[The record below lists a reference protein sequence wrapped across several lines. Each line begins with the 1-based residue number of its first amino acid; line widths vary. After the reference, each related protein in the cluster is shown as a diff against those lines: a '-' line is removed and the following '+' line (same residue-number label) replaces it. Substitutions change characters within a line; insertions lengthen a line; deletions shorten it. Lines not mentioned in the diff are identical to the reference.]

1 MTAFRPFAGIRVL
14 ELSSDGTGAAT
25 TGALM
30 AAFGA
35 EVTRCDVGGE
45 GGPPVT
51 GAARLHADK
60 HVVGEPHAALA
71 RGWDVVLA
79 DGSWE
84 RGGDPH
90 GLAAVDLAAAVA
102 VLTWVTPYGRHGEK
116 APRASDF
123 TLQADAGIVEVTGH
137 EDGEGVRAGFPLGA
151 VMAACVAT
159 AATAAA
165 LAARERG
172 QAHPREVD
180 IAVFDVLYSS
190 LTTQLPARWLGD
202 DGPARAGNRHPMAA
216 PWNTYL
222 CDDGWISV
230 CTMSDRQW
238 RALCELLGRPEWAED
253 PELATAGGRVAR
265 AEEIDAAIEQWT
277 GRRSVDDA
285 LVAFRAVGV
294 ACGSIRSLEEAR
306 RCSGLPQDADGVPAP
321 GWFLAGPTPP
331 PERGGPATPEA
342 DAAAPLSG
350 LRILEVGAYT
360 SGPVGSRLLAGLG
373 ATVTKVEPPHGDP
386 CRRLASQIA
395 GSAYL
400 FHLNNTDKRSVVLGG
415 DVDPDGER
423 ERAAALLAD
432 SDVFLSN
439 LSERTLAALQFDADS
454 VARDAPG
461 LLHCVV
467 TGFDRRSPDG
477 GLLAFD
483 TVVQAMCG
491 MMAVTG
497 NPDEAPV
504 RVGVS
509 AIDFLGGLM
518 TATQIASWWLWR
530 TRGGPGGAL
539 EIPLH
544 DIGVWA
550 CSDSWDLG
558 DEATRTGNRHPD
570 ALVQDVFPALDGAV
584 AITVDRG
591 EDLRRLRRLLP
602 SIEPGEAAL
611 HAHLHAWC
619 ASRTVGQVLDV
630 LAEAD
635 VAAAQAS
642 GLDRV
647 VAHPRAR
654 AREVL
659 ALGEPGSEVPQL
671 LGYPWWLDGQP
682 RSIGTLAPPS
692 PGAGVGAPWAAAARA
707 RLTR

>member
-1 MTAFRPFAGIRVL
+1 VTAFRPFSGIRVL
-14 ELSSDGTGAAT
+14 ELSGEDSGAAY

-35 EVTRCDVGGE
+35 EVTRCDVGPA
-45 GGPPVT
+45 GGPPAT

-60 HVVGEPHAALA
+60 QLVSEPHAALA

-79 DGSWE
+79 DGAWE
-84 RGGDPH
+84 RAGDPH
-90 GLAAVDLAAAVA
+90 GLAEVDLAAAGA
-102 VLTWVTPYGRHGEK
+102 VLTWVTPYGRHGEP

-137 EDGEGVRAGFPLGA
+137 ADGDGVRAGFALGA
-151 VMAACVAT
+151 TMAACIAT
-159 AATAAA
+159 ATTAAA

-172 QAHPREVD
+172 QAHPREIDV
-180 IAVFDVLYSS
+180 AVFDALYSS

-202 DGPARAGNRHPMAA
+202 DGPPRAGNRHPMAA

-238 RALCELLGRPEWAED
+238 RALCELIDRAEWVEDAE
-253 PELATAGGRVAR
+253 LSTAGGRVAR
-265 AEEIDAAIEQWT
+265 AAEIDAAIEQWT
-277 GRRSVDDA
+277 APRSVEDA
-285 LVAFRAVGV
+285 LVAFRRVGV
-294 ACGSIRSLEEAR
+294 ACGSIRSLQEAR
-306 RCSGLPQDADGVPAP
+306 RCSGLPQEAAGVPAP
-321 GWFLAGPTPP
+321 GWFLAGAEPP
-331 PERGGPATPEA
+331 PRRRGPATPTA
-342 DAAAPLSG
+342 AAAAPLSG

-360 SGPVGSRLLAGLG
+360 SGPVGTRLLAGLG

-400 FHLNNTDKRSVVLGG
+400 FHINNTDKRSVVL
-415 DVDPDGER
+415 DSADP
-423 ERAAALLAD
+423 AAHAHAAELLAA
-432 SDVFLSN
+432 SDVFVSN
-439 LSERTLAALQFDADS
+439 LSERTLAELHLDADS

-467 TGFDRRSPDG
+467 TGFDRRSQDG

-530 TRGGPGGAL
+530 TRGGPDGAL

-550 CSDSWDLG
+550 CCDSWDLG
-558 DEATRTGNRHPD
+558 DAAVRTGNRHPD
-570 ALVQDVFPALDGAV
+570 ALVQDVFAVSDGAV
-584 AITVDRG
+584 AITVDRAGDG
-591 EDLRRLRRLLP
+591 ERLRAVIP
-602 SIEPGEAAL
+602 AFAADEAL
-611 HAHLHAWC
+611 AHEQLRAWC
-619 ASRTVGQVLDV
+619 ATRT
-630 LAEAD
+630 LAQALGALAAAG

-659 ALGEPGSEVPQL
+659 AVGEPASSVPRL
-671 LGYPWWLDGQP
+671 LGYPWWLDGEP
-682 RSIGTLAPPS
+682 GAIGTLAPSS
-692 PGAGVGAPWAAAARA
+692 PGAGVGAPWAPAARA
-707 RLTR
+707 RRTM